1 MSSDSFNHDLWSYD
15 LEEGDVNMLRIICS
29 EDIRQAKSY
38 YTSSLKYEADPS
50 KLGQYYGQE
59 QEVIGEWQGKGA
71 ELLGLKG
78 KVDQKSFETLC
89 DNKLPGSGERLTP
102 RTNDNRRVGY
112 DFNFNCPKSV
122 SVVHSLTGDERILGA
137 FRESVSETMR
147 QIESDMKTRV
157 RVHNAQE
164 DRKTGNMVWGE
175 FTHFTARPVEG
186 RPDPHLHSHC
196 YTFNATHDAVED
208 KWKAGQF
215 GDIKRDAPY
224 YEAAFHARLSQ
235 KVANLGYGVGRSG
248 DWWEIKGVSRDIL
261 DKFSQR
267 TELIEETAKKNGI
280 TEAHSKDRLGAVTR
294 EKKVQTSMA
303 DLKREWAD
311 RLTPDEKQSLSG
323 LLGHRQEQIITSR
336 ESMNYALAHCHE
348 RASVVTDKVLVT
360 EALWHGIGHV
370 GVEQVERQILR
381 DDILVQEMAGQ
392 RWCTTKEVLREEL
405 ENIDFVKQGFGKCH
419 PLHARSYTFQNNEL
433 GQDQKDAVCH
443 VLASPDRVTAMR
455 GPAGTGKTTTMKEA
469 VSAIE
474 AGGHKVFTFAPS
486 AEASRGTLRQEGF
499 SNAQTVAHLLT
510 NEALHPQ
517 LRGQVL
523 WIDEAG
529 LLSARQMRGIFQLA
543 EKQDCR
549 VILSGDTAQ
558 HTSVERGDALRL
570 LEKYA
575 GLKPAELTEIRR
587 QTTEQYREAVRH
599 LANGDA
605 RRGFEKLDQS
615 GSIKELTD
623 DERYRQLAQDYADT
637 IARRKTALV
646 VSPTHAEGEKVTAEI
661 REELKQR
668 GKLGTTEQTF
678 TRLIN
683 QQWTE
688 AQRGNAQSYRTG
700 LVVQFH
706 QNAPG
711 FTRGGRFTV
720 SSAGHDGSVRIQD
733 VQGRQHALP
742 LEQSSRFQVYEAQ
755 KLPLAPGDKI
765 RITQNGFTS
774 DGKHRLN
781 NGAVYQVKA
790 FTKNGDLKLMNGWI
804 IDKDYGNLA
813 HGYCQTSHVAQSK
826 TVDRVFVAQSAAS
839 LGASSA
845 EQFYVSVSRAR
856 EAVMVYTDD
865 KARLAESIRSSGARM
880 TAHELLKLP
889 SPTNV
894 IDPFESVLREK
905 IPIPVPEPLRPA
917 MKPKN
922 EHVAVKVHPTES
934 AHESPSMK
942 PSNYFEPEQPKRGIS
957 L

>member
-1 MSSDSFNHDLWSYD
+1 
-15 LEEGDVNMLRIICS
+15 MLRIICS
-29 EDIRQAKSY
+29 ENIRQAKSY
-38 YTSSLKYEADPS
+38 YTSSLKHEADPS

-89 DNKLPGSGERLTP
+89 DNKRPGAKERLTP

-122 SVVHSLTGDERILGA
+122 SVVHALHGDERILNA

-196 YTFNATHDAVED
+196 YTFNATYDAVED

-235 KVANLGYGVGRSG
+235 KVAKLGYAVGRSG
-248 DWWEIKGVSRDIL
+248 DWWEIKGVSREIL

-294 EKKVQTSMA
+294 EKKVQTSMD

-323 LLGHRQEQIITSR
+323 LLGQRQEQIITSR
-336 ESMNYALAHCHE
+336 DSMNYALAHCYE

-405 ENIDFVKQGFGKCH
+405 ENIDFVKQGFRKCH
-419 PLHARSYTFQNNEL
+419 PFDVHHYTFKNSQL
-433 GQDQKDAVCH
+433 GKDQKDAIRH
-443 VLASPDRVTAMR
+443 LLASPDRVMAIR
-455 GPAGTGKTTTMKEA
+455 GSAGTGKTTTMKEA
-469 VSAIE
+469 VWAIE
-474 AGGHKVFTFAPS
+474 AEGHKVFTFAPS

-499 SNAQTVAHLLT
+499 GNAQTVSYLLK
-510 NEALHPQ
+510 NETLHPQ
-517 LRGQVL
+517 LRGRVL

-529 LLSARQMRGIFQLA
+529 LLSARQMRGIFHLA
-543 EKQDCR
+543 EKQNCR
-549 VILSGDTAQ
+549 VILSGDTRQ

-575 GLKPAELTEIRR
+575 GLNPAELTEIRR
-587 QTTEQYREAVRH
+587 QRNEQYREAIRD
-599 LANGDA
+599 LANGDS
-605 RRGFEKLDQS
+605 RSGFEKLEQS
-615 GSIKELTD
+615 GAIKELPER
-623 DERYRQLAQDYADT
+623 ERYKQLAQDYADT
-637 IARRKTALV
+637 IAQRKTALV
-646 VSPTHAEGEKVTAEI
+646 VSPTHAEGEKVTKEI
-661 REELKQR
+661 REELKR
-668 GKLGTTEQTF
+668 RDKLGTDERKF

-688 AQRGNAQSYRTG
+688 AQRSNAQSYRPD

-706 QNAPG
+706 QNTPG
-711 FTRGGRFTV
+711 FTRRERFTV
-720 SSAGHDGSVRIQD
+720 STVGHDGSVRIHD
-733 VQGRQHALP
+733 AHGRQHALP
-742 LEQSSRFQVYEAQ
+742 LDQSARFQVYEAQ
-755 KLPLAPGDKI
+755 ELPLAPGERI
-765 RITQNGFTS
+765 RITQNGFTV
-774 DGKHRLN
+774 DGRHRLN
-781 NGAVYQVKA
+781 NGAVYEVKA
-790 FTKNGDLKLMNGWI
+790 FTKTGDLKLTNGWVMG
-804 IDKDYGNLA
+804 KDYGNLA

-826 TVDRVFVAQSAAS
+826 TVDRVLVAQSAAS
-839 LGASSA
+839 LGASTA

-856 EAVMVYTDD
+856 EAVTVYTDD
-865 KARLAESIRSSGARM
+865 KARLAETIQSSGARM
-880 TAHELLKLP
+880 TAHELFKLP
-889 SPTNV
+889 VPVNV
-894 IDPFESVLREK
+894 IDPFESILRGTVATTE
-905 IPIPVPEPLRPA
+905 PESVGPA
-917 MKPKN
+917 IKP
-922 EHVAVKVHPTES
+922 ES
-934 AHESPSMK
+934 ENSAERTQAEEFYQECARRK
-942 PSNYFEPEQPKRGIS
+942 PFNYFEPECPRQGIS

>member
-1 MSSDSFNHDLWSYD
+1 
-15 LEEGDVNMLRIICS
+15 MLRIICS
-29 EDIRQAKSY
+29 ENISQAKNY

-59 QEVIGEWQGKGA
+59 QEVVGEWQGKGA

-78 KVDQKSFETLC
+78 QVDQKSFEDLC
-89 DNKLPGSGERLTP
+89 ENKRPGSGKNLTP

-122 SVVHSLTGDERILGA
+122 SVVHALTGDERVLGA
-137 FRESVSETMR
+137 FREAVSETMR
-147 QIESDMKTRV
+147 QIEGDMKTRV
-157 RVHNAQE
+157 RVHDAQE

-196 YTFNATHDAVED
+196 YAFNATHDAVEN

-215 GDIKRDAPY
+215 GDIKRDGLY

-235 KVANLGYGVGRSG
+235 KVANLGYAVGRSG

-261 DKFSQR
+261 EKFSQR
-267 TELIEETAKKNGI
+267 TELIEETAKKKGI
-280 TEAHSKDRLGAVTR
+280 TEAHTKDKLGARTR

-311 RLTPDEKQSLSG
+311 RLTPDEKQSLTG
-323 LLGHRQEQIITSR
+323 LLGQQQGQPITSR
-336 ESMNYALAHCHE
+336 ESMDYALAHCHE
-348 RASVVTDKVLVT
+348 RASVVTDKTLVT
-360 EALWHGIGHV
+360 QALWHGIGHV
-370 GVEQVERQILR
+370 GVEQVELQIHR
-381 DDILVQEMAGQ
+381 NDILVQEMAGQ

-405 ENIDFVKQGFGKCH
+405 GNINFVKQGFGKYR
-419 PLHARSYTFQNNEL
+419 PFHARPSTFQNSQL
-433 GQDQKDAVCH
+433 GQDQKNAVRH
-443 VLASPDRVTAMR
+443 VLESQDRVTAVR
-455 GPAGTGKTTTMKEA
+455 GPAGTGKTTMMKEA

-486 AEASRGTLRQEGF
+486 AEASRGVLRQEGF
-499 SNAQTVAHLLT
+499 GNAQTVAHLLK

-529 LLSARQMRGIFQLA
+529 LLSARQMHGIFQLA

-587 QTTEQYREAVRH
+587 QKTEQFRDAVRD
-599 LANGDA
+599 LAKGDTQ
-605 RRGFEKLDQS
+605 RGFEKLDQS
-615 GSIKELTD
+615 GAIKELPKN
-623 DERYRQLAQDYADT
+623 ERYRQLAKDYADT
-637 IARRKTALV
+637 LAQRKTALV
-646 VSPTHAEGEKVTAEI
+646 VSPTHVEGEKVTAEI
-661 REELKQR
+661 REELKER
-668 GKLGTTEQTF
+668 GKLGTNEQKM

-688 AQRGNAQSYRTG
+688 AQRGNAQCYRPG
-700 LVVQFH
+700 LVVQFL

-711 FTRGGRFTV
+711 FTRGQRFTV
-720 SSAGHDGSVRIQD
+720 SSMGHESGVRIQD
-733 VQGRQHALP
+733 DHGRQHSLP
-742 LEQSSRFQVYEAQ
+742 LGQSSRFQVYETQ
-755 KLPLAPGDKI
+755 SLRLAPGDKI

-774 DGKHRLN
+774 DGKRRLN
-781 NGAVYQVKA
+781 NGAVQQVKG
-790 FTKNGDLKLMNGWI
+790 FTKAGDLKLTNGWI
-804 IDKDYGNLA
+804 VGKDYGNLA

-856 EAVMVYTDD
+856 DSVTVYTDD
-865 KARLAESIRSSGARM
+865 KARLAETIQSSSARM

-889 SPTNV
+889 VPSNV
-894 IDPFESVLREK
+894 IDPFETMLQKVAIRTPKPVHPAIKPEK
-905 IPIPVPEPLRPA
+905 DRPLVPAEESPH
-917 MKPKN
+917 MKPF
-922 EHVAVKVHPTES
+922 
-934 AHESPSMK
+934 
-942 PSNYFEPEQPKRGIS
+942 NYFEPERQRPGIS

>member
-1 MSSDSFNHDLWSYD
+1 
-15 LEEGDVNMLRIICS
+15 MLRIICS
-29 EDIRQAKSY
+29 ENISQAKNY

-59 QEVIGEWQGKGA
+59 QEVVGEWQGRGA

-78 KVDQKSFETLC
+78 KVDQKSFEALC
-89 DNKLPGSGERLTP
+89 ENKRPGSAKNLTP

-122 SVVHSLTGDERILGA
+122 SVVHALTGDERVLGA
-137 FRESVSETMR
+137 FREAVSETMG

-157 RVHNAQE
+157 RVHDAQE

-196 YTFNATHDAVED
+196 YAFNATHDAVEN

-215 GDIKRDAPY
+215 GDIKRDGPY

-235 KVANLGYGVGRSG
+235 KVANLGYAVGRSG

-261 DKFSQR
+261 EKFSQR
-267 TELIEETAKKNGI
+267 TELIEEMAKKKGI
-280 TEAHSKDRLGAVTR
+280 TNAHTKDKLGARTR
-294 EKKVQTSMA
+294 EKKVATSMH
-303 DLKREWAD
+303 DLKREWRD

-323 LLGHRQEQIITSR
+323 LLGRQQEPIIKSR
-336 ESMNYALAHCHE
+336 ESMDYALSHCHE
-348 RASVVTDKVLVT
+348 RASVVTDKALVT
-360 EALWHGIGHV
+360 QALWHGIGHV
-370 GVEQVERQILR
+370 GVEQVEQQIHR

-405 ENIDFVKQGFGKCH
+405 ENIDFVKLGFGKCR
-419 PLHARSYTFQNNEL
+419 PLHARPYSFQNSQL
-433 GQDQKDAVCH
+433 GQDQKNAVQH
-443 VLASPDRVTAMR
+443 VLASPDRVTAVR
-455 GPAGTGKTTTMKEA
+455 GPAGTGKTTMMKEA
-469 VSAIE
+469 VSGIE
-474 AGGHKVFTFAPS
+474 GGGHKVFTFAPS
-486 AEASRGTLRQEGF
+486 AEASRGVLRQEGF
-499 SNAQTVAHLLT
+499 GNAQTVAHLLK
-510 NEALHPQ
+510 NEMLHPQ

-587 QTTEQYREAVRH
+587 QKTEQFREAVRD
-599 LANGDA
+599 LAKGDA
-605 RRGFEKLDQS
+605 QSGFEKLNQS
-615 GSIKELTD
+615 GAIKELPE
-623 DERYRQLAQDYADT
+623 DERYKQLAKDYAD
-637 IARRKTALV
+637 ALAQRKTALV
-646 VSPTHAEGEKVTAEI
+646 VSPTHAEGEKVTVEI

-668 GKLGTTEQTF
+668 GKLGTDERKM

-683 QQWTE
+683 QQWAE
-688 AQRGNAQSYRTG
+688 AQRGNAQCYRPG
-700 LVVQFH
+700 LVVQFL

-711 FTRGGRFTV
+711 FTRGQRFTV
-720 SSAGHDGSVRIQD
+720 SSMGHESAVRIQD
-733 VQGRQHALP
+733 DHGRQHSLP
-742 LEQSSRFQVYEAQ
+742 LGQSSRFQVYETQ
-755 KLPLAPGDKI
+755 SLRLAPGDKI

-781 NGAVYQVKA
+781 NGAVQQVKG
-790 FTKNGDLKLMNGWI
+790 FTKTGDLKLTNGWVVG
-804 IDKDYGNLA
+804 KDYGNLA

-839 LGASSA
+839 MGASSA
-845 EQFYVSVSRAR
+845 EQFYVSISRAR
-856 EAVMVYTDD
+856 DSVTVYTDD
-865 KARLAESIRSSGARM
+865 KARLAETIQSSSVRM
-880 TAHELLKLP
+880 TAHELFKLP
-889 SPTNV
+889 AAAIV
-894 IDPFESVLREK
+894 IDPFESMLRK
-905 IPIPVPEPLRPA
+905 KVTIPVPEPVHPVIKPEKEHPA
-917 MKPKN
+917 EKIR
-922 EHVAVKVHPTES
+922 PTES
-934 AHESPSMK
+934 PKENPQKK
-942 PSNYFEPEQPKRGIS
+942 PFNYFEPERPNQGIS

>member
-1 MSSDSFNHDLWSYD
+1 
-15 LEEGDVNMLRIICS
+15 MLRIICS
-29 EDIRQAKSY
+29 EDAAQAKNY
-38 YTSSLKYEADPS
+38 YTSNLKYEADPS

-59 QEVIGEWQGKGA
+59 QEVIGEWQGKSA

-89 DNKLPGSGERLTP
+89 DNKRPRSGERLTP

-122 SVVHSLTGDERILGA
+122 SVVHALTGDERIVEA
-137 FRESVSETMR
+137 FRESVAETMR

-157 RVHNAQE
+157 RVHDAQE
-164 DRKTGNMVWGE
+164 DRKTGNMVWSE

-196 YTFNATHDAVED
+196 YAFNATYDAVED

-235 KVANLGYGVGRSG
+235 KVANLGYAVGRSG
-248 DWWEIKGVSRDIL
+248 DWWEIKGVSREIR

-323 LLGHRQEQIITSR
+323 LLGQRQEQIITSR
-336 ESMNYALAHCHE
+336 ESMDYALAHCHE

-360 EALWHGIGHV
+360 EALWHGIGYI
-370 GVEQVERQILR
+370 GVEQVERQIFR
-381 DDILVQEMAGQ
+381 DEILVQEMAGQ

-405 ENIDFVKQGFGKCH
+405 ENIRFVQKGYGQCR
-419 PLHARSYTFQNNEL
+419 PLNAMAHTFQNNQL
-433 GQDQKDAVCH
+433 GQDQKDAVRH
-443 VLASPDRVTAMR
+443 VRASPDRVIAMR
-455 GPAGTGKTTTMKEA
+455 GPAGAGKTTMMQEA
-469 VSAIE
+469 VPAIE

-486 AEASRGTLRQEGF
+486 AESSRGTLRQEGF
-499 SNAQTVAHLLT
+499 GNAQTVAHLLK
-510 NEALHPQ
+510 NEALHIQ
-517 LRGQVL
+517 VRGQVL

-529 LLSARQMRGIFQLA
+529 LLSARQMHGIFQLA

-587 QTTEQYREAVRH
+587 QKNEQYREVVRD
-599 LANGDA
+599 LAKGDA
-605 RRGFEKLDQS
+605 QRGFEKLDQM
-615 GSIKELTD
+615 GAIKELPE
-623 DERYRQLAQDYADT
+623 DERYKHLAKDYADT
-637 IARRKTALV
+637 LTWRKTALV
-646 VSPTHAEGEKVTAEI
+646 VSPTHAEGEKVTTEI
-661 REELKQR
+661 RQELKQR
-668 GKLGTTEQTF
+668 GKLGTDERKF
-678 TRLIN
+678 ARLIN

-688 AQRGNAQSYRTG
+688 AQRGNPQSYRAG

-706 QNAPG
+706 QNTPG
-711 FTRGGRFTV
+711 FTRGERFTV
-720 SSAGHDGSVRIQD
+720 SSAGHDGSVRIQNAH
-733 VQGRQHALP
+733 GRQHSLP
-742 LEQSSRFQVYEAQ
+742 LDQSARFQVYEAQ
-755 KLPLAPGDKI
+755 TVSLAPGDKI
-765 RITQNGFTS
+765 RITQNGFTA

-790 FTKNGDLKLMNGWI
+790 FTKTGDLKLTNGWI
-804 IDKDYGNLA
+804 IGKDYGNLA

-839 LGASSA
+839 LGTSST

-865 KARLAESIRSSGARM
+865 KTRLAEAIQSSGARM

-889 SPTNV
+889 VAINIV
-894 IDPFESVLREK
+894 DPFEAMLRDKISIPSSEK
-905 IPIPVPEPLRPA
+905 LTPEPKQKVEPVTEKVCPA
-917 MKPKN
+917 
-922 EHVAVKVHPTES
+922 
-934 AHESPSMK
+934 
-942 PSNYFEPEQPKRGIS
+942 EPPRETPRQGIS
-957 L
+957 I

>member
-1 MSSDSFNHDLWSYD
+1 
-15 LEEGDVNMLRIICS
+15 MLRIICS
-29 EDIRQAKSY
+29 EDIRQVKSY

-59 QEVIGEWQGKGA
+59 QEVIGEWQGKGS

-89 DNKLPGSGERLTP
+89 DNKRPGSCERLTP

-122 SVVHSLTGDERILGA
+122 SVVHALTGDERILGA

-147 QIESDMKTRV
+147 QIEGEMKTRV
-157 RVHNAQE
+157 RVHDAQE

-280 TEAHSKDRLGAVTR
+280 KEAHSKDRLGPVTR

-392 RWCTTKEVLREEL
+392 RWCTMKEVLREEL

-558 HTSVERGDALRL
+558 HTAVERGDALRL
-570 LEKYA
+570 LETYA
-575 GLKPAELTEIRR
+575 GLKAAQLTEIRR
-587 QTTEQYREAVRH
+587 QKSKQYREAVRD
-599 LANGDA
+599 LAKGDA
-605 RRGFEKLDQS
+605 RRGFEKLDQM
-615 GSIKELTD
+615 GAIKELPE
-623 DERYRQLAQDYADT
+623 DERYKQIAKDYAD
-637 IARRKTALV
+637 AVSRRITALV
-646 VSPTHAEGEKVTAEI
+646 VSPTHAEGERVTTEI
-661 REELKQR
+661 REELKKR
-668 GKLGTTEQTF
+668 GKLGTNEKKLN
-678 TRLIN
+678 RLIN

-688 AQRGNAQSYRTG
+688 AQSSNPQSYHSC
-700 LVVQFH
+700 LIVQFH

-711 FTRGGRFTV
+711 FTRGQRLTV
-720 SSAGHDGSVRIQD
+720 SSFGHDGSVHAKD
-733 VQGRQHALP
+733 AQGQEYALP
-742 LEQSSRFQVYEAQ
+742 LGQSSRFQVYETQ
-755 KLPLAPGDKI
+755 PLPLVSGDKI
-765 RITQNGFTS
+765 RISRSGFTS

-781 NGAVYQVKA
+781 NGAVYQLKG
-790 FTKNGDLKLMNGWI
+790 FTKTGDLKLTNGW
-804 IDKDYGNLA
+804 
-813 HGYCQTSHVAQSK
+813 
-826 TVDRVFVAQSAAS
+826 
-839 LGASSA
+839 
-845 EQFYVSVSRAR
+845 
-856 EAVMVYTDD
+856 
-865 KARLAESIRSSGARM
+865 
-880 TAHELLKLP
+880 
-889 SPTNV
+889 V
-894 IDPFESVLREK
+894 I
-905 IPIPVPEPLRPA
+905 
-917 MKPKN
+917 
-922 EHVAVKVHPTES
+922 
-934 AHESPSMK
+934 
-942 PSNYFEPEQPKRGIS
+942 
-957 L
+957 